1 MSGFGYRISDG
12 KATRVEVKEALGCTT
27 DLVWVHLNTTAEHA
41 QAWLRDEAKV
51 SDYLVDAL
59 TAQETRPRCE
69 QYEHGAF
76 LNLRGRTD
84 EELDSSDMLAS
95 VRIWAVKGRV
105 ISLTRKHLI
114 AIDAVE
120 KEVADG
126 EVRDPGDL
134 IAAFATAITEDLD
147 PEVAELGDS
156 LDDCEEQLD
165 ADRVFELRKNVTR
178 VRKQAI
184 NYRRFIQPQRAAL
197 EKLATLPGEWLQD
210 DDRVHLSA
218 AADRAA
224 RMAEELEAIRERAS
238 LMHEA
243 LTDLRA
249 EQLDSRSLII
259 AIAAMVF
266 LPLTFIT
273 GVYGMNVDGLP
284 YAHEP
289 WAFWGVMGLC
299 VVIAAGIVG
308 YFVRQHWVRSG

>member
-1 MSGFGYRISDG
+1 VSGFGYRIIDG
-12 KATRVEVKEALGCTT
+12 KAEKVGVKEALGCSA

-41 QAWLRDEAKV
+41 QTWLRDEAKV
-51 SDYLVDAL
+51 GDYLVDAL

-76 LNLRGRTD
+76 LNLRGRTE
-84 EELDSSDMLAS
+84 EELDGSDTLAS

-114 AIDAVE
+114 AVDAVE
-120 KEVADG
+120 KEVAAG

-134 IAAFATAITEDLD
+134 ITAFATAITEDLD
-147 PEVAELGDS
+147 PEVADLGDS
-156 LDDCEEQLD
+156 LDACEESLD

-178 VRKQAI
+178 VRVAAI
-184 NYRRFIQPQRAAL
+184 NYRRFLAPQRAAL
-197 EKLATLPGEWLQD
+197 EKLATLPGDWLAE
-210 DDRVHLSA
+210 DDRLHLSG

-224 RMAEELEAIRERAS
+224 RMAEELEAIRERSS

-249 EQLDSRSLII
+249 EQLDSRSLVI
-259 AIAAMVF
+259 AIVAMVF

-273 GVYGMNVDGLP
+273 GVYGMNVEGLP
-284 YAHEP
+284 FAHEP
-289 WAFWGVMGLC
+289 WAFAMVMGLC
-299 VVIAAGIVG
+299 VVVAAGIVG
-308 YFVRQHWVRSG
+308 YFVRNHWVGRG

>member
-1 MSGFGYRISDG
+1 MSGFGYRITDG
-12 KATRVEVKEALGCTT
+12 KAEKVEVKEALACEAE
-27 DLVWVHLNTTAEHA
+27 LVWVHLNTNAEHA
-41 QAWLRDEAKV
+41 ETWLREEAKLPN
-51 SDYLVDAL
+51 YLVDAL

-69 QYEHGAF
+69 QYDAGGF
-76 LNLRGRTD
+76 LNLRGRSD

-95 VRIWAVKGRV
+95 VRIWGAEGRV

-120 KEVADG
+120 KEVANG

-147 PEVAELGDS
+147 PEVADLGDS

-184 NYRRFIQPQRAAL
+184 TYRRFIQPQRAAL
-197 EKLATLPGEWLQD
+197 EKLATLPGEWLQA
-210 DDRVHLSA
+210 DDRLHLSG

-249 EQLDSRSLII
+249 EQLDSRSLVI

-273 GVYGMNVDGLP
+273 GVYGMNVEGLP

-289 WAFWGVMGLC
+289 WAFWGVMALC
-299 VVIAAGIVG
+299 VVVAAGIVG
-308 YFVRQHWVRSG
+308 YFVQRHWVSTR